1 MNRFV
6 VLFTVLMLPGTAFGK
21 ISVLDHGAKAD
32 GKTDDTTAI
41 QKALDAAGQDRGGIV
56 EMPKGLYRVEGH
68 LVVPPGVCL
77 SGEWQAPHHANT
89 EHGTVIL
96 ATGYAGKE
104 DGPALL
110 NLQQSSSVKGI
121 TVFYPDQDPVAVKP
135 YPWAIQGRGMHGSVI
150 DVTLVNAYKGIDF
163 GTHHNELHYIRNVFG
178 CPLKIGV
185 YVNNTTDIGR
195 IENVHFNPH
204 SWGRCAFNTKAQG
217 EGWSALCKY
226 LEENLVGFRIGKTDW
241 EYMNGCF
248 VIFAKIGLQFVKTE
262 NGEPNVVL
270 TQCGSDI
277 GPIAIQIDA
286 SQGHAG
292 IAFTNCQIMATA
304 KIGPDNLGPVK
315 FNNCG
320 FWPIG
325 KTGSQAILT
334 GRGTT
339 IFQGCHFSGWATD
352 GSKSPCIDVQGGA
365 ALIQS
370 CDFFKTGKPQLR
382 VGPKAIGVTISGCR
396 LQGGE
401 NFELAEEAKAQVQS
415 GLNLTR

>member
-1 MNRFV
+1 MNRFI
-6 VLFTVLMLPGTAFGK
+6 VLFTVLMLPSTAFGK
-21 ISVLDHGAKAD
+21 VNVLDHGAKAD
-32 GKTDDTTAI
+32 GKTDDTVAI
-41 QKALDAAGQDRGGIV
+41 QKALDAAGKDGGGVV
-56 EMPKGLYRVEGH
+56 EMPKGLFRVDGN

-96 ATGYAGKE
+96 ATGNAGNE
-104 DGPALL
+104 DGPALI

-121 TVFYPDQDPVAVKP
+121 TIFYPDQDPVAVKP
-135 YPWAIQGRGMHGSVI
+135 YPWTIQGRGMHGSVI
-150 DVTLVNAYKGIDF
+150 DVTLVNPYKGIDF

-195 IENVHFNPH
+195 VENVHFNPH
-204 SWGRCAFNTKAQG
+204 AWGRCTFNTKAQG
-217 EGWSALCKY
+217 EGWGALCKY
-226 LEENLVGFRIGKTDW
+226 LEQNLVGFRIGKTDW

-248 VIFAKIGLQFVKTE
+248 VIFAKIGLHFVKTE

-277 GPIAIQIDA
+277 GPIAIQVDA

-304 KIGPDNLGPVK
+304 KIGPDNHGPVK

-325 KTGSQAILT
+325 TTGSQAVLL
-334 GRGTT
+334 GKGTT
-339 IFQGCHFSGWATD
+339 IFQGCHFAGWATD
-352 GSKSPCIDVQGGA
+352 KSDAPCIDVQDGA

-370 CDFFKTGKPQLR
+370 CDFFNTGKPQLR

-401 NFELAEEAKAQVQS
+401 KFEIAEDAKTRVQS